1 MHFSG
6 IKISIAIK
14 EEKMLTL
21 ASCEFACIMATT
33 IEKTQS
39 VITQV
44 HLGFQI
50 DLSSAHNWV
59 EP

>member
-1 MHFSG
+1 
-6 IKISIAIK
+6 
-14 EEKMLTL
+14 
-21 ASCEFACIMATT
+21 MATT